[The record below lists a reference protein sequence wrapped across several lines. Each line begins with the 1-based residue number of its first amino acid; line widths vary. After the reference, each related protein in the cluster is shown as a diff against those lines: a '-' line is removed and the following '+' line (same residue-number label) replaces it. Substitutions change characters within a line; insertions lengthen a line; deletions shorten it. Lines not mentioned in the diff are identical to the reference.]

1 MRKNAL
7 LLVMLTFS
15 VAQVLPAQIWVE
27 AGVKANMGPSGY
39 YNAFIAGDGQH
50 DYTMNLAFSY
60 GGVIGLNVADFH
72 GLNLEVLAGTY
83 FQDIIYRPEGAP
95 QLRNNLEWDVLDFLA
110 LYRYYPRSGMYLE
123 LGPKYTLVQAL
134 SQTSG
139 PTVLATDGAYE
150 DAYFS
155 GVAGI
160 GAFLAGSEVMVIK
173 AGLRFEYGLTDFV
186 TADGIAAGYP
196 SVASGNLMQGRTTPF
211 RVSFGMEMSFGLGGI
226 AQGACGRRSF
236 VLGGKYR

>member
-7 LLVMLTFS
+7 LLAVAACFLGPVSF
-15 VAQVLPAQIWVE
+15 AQVWVE

-39 YNAFIAGDGQH
+39 FNSFVANDAQH

-60 GGVIGLNVADFH
+60 GGVLGLNIGDFH
-72 GLNLEVLAGTY
+72 GLNLEVLTGTY
-83 FQDIIYRPEGAP
+83 FQDIIYRPAAGT
-95 QLRNNLEWDVLDFLA
+95 QLRNSLEWDVLDFLA
-110 LYRYYPRSGMYLE
+110 LYRFYPKSGMYLE
-123 LGPKYTLVQAL
+123 LGPKLTRIQSI

-139 PTVLATDGAYE
+139 PTVLAIDGIYE
-150 DAYFS
+150 DDYIS

-160 GAFLAGSEVMVIK
+160 GAFLVGSEVMVIK
-173 AGLRFEYGLTDFV
+173 AGLRFEYGVTDFV
-186 TADGIAAGYP
+186 SEQGVAAGYP
-196 SVASGNLMQGRTTPF
+196 SFASGNLMQGQTAPF

-226 AQGACGRRSF
+226 AQSGCGRRNF